1 MCRPFV
7 VFVEKLQEV
16 GSFGQ
21 EVGGFGQ
28 ESVRYLKF
36 SANTNS
42 AIFFGPTSRRMPSVT
57 YFLGKSCFRS
67 LHSQQQDFPRK
78 YSTTGIRPE
87 KINVRCIGIG

>member
-1 MCRPFV
+1 MCRPF

-36 SANTNS
+36 SANKNS
-42 AIFFGPTSRRMPSVT
+42 AIFFGPTSRS
-57 YFLGKSCFRS
+57 
-67 LHSQQQDFPRK
+67 
-78 YSTTGIRPE
+78 
-87 KINVRCIGIG
+87 